1 MGHARYGASGGT
13 WDARLTSTLVL
24 WLIYVSYL
32 VLRRFSNSAQ
42 TPVLAAVLAS
52 VYLEH
57 LIYRWCTS
65 RFGFFRTQHPQPVLG
80 GGGSIDPRML
90 QVWLINWAAFQ
101 CFGLLVFWFRYRM
114 EILRGNLMTLKNLV
128 HIDSDD
134 AFSAKEKVR

>member
-1 MGHARYGASGGT
+1 
-13 WDARLTSTLVL
+13 
-24 WLIYVSYL
+24 LIYVSYL
-32 VLRRFSNSAQ
+32 VLRRFSDSAQ
-42 TPVLAAVLAS
+42 TPVLAAVLAVFGALDIPL
-52 VYLEH
+52 VYFS
-57 LIYRWCTS
+57 IW
-65 RFGFFRTQHPQPVLG
+65 FFRTQHPQPVLG

-114 EILRGNLMTLKNLV
+114 EILQRKLDDAENLV